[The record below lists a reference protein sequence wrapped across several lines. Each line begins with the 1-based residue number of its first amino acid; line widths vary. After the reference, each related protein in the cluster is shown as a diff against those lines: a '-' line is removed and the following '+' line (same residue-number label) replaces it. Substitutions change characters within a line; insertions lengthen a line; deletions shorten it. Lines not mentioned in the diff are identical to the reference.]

1 MKLVTILRIIT
12 GIFMAVGIVLF
23 VLHFT
28 SQYNLFWSNITIFF
42 ATVLNLTASLIVITI
57 KKTEEPKNAQE
68 DGQNK

>member
-12 GIFMAVGIVLF
+12 CIFMAVGIVLF

-28 SQYNLFWSNITIFF
+28 SQCNLFWSNITIFF
-42 ATVLNLTASLIVITI
+42 ATTLNLIASLIAIAI

-68 DGQNK
+68 DSQNK